1 MAKAKAKTESDD
13 AIDITLNVELDEP
26 QRVSV
31 DIVVITQGD
40 LHAAFYAAVKH
51 DPRSPSSDK
60 LILIDAEKAQS
71 AIDLFD
77 KYKAIAGGLKP
88 GQAQKYN
95 DLKRMVKGR

>member
-1 MAKAKAKTESDD
+1 MAKAKAKLESDD
-13 AIDITLNVELDEP
+13 AIHITLNVELDEP

-40 LHAAFYAAVKH
+40 LHEAFYAAK
-51 DPRSPSSDK
+51 SP
-60 LILIDAEKAQS
+60 EQAQD

>member
-1 MAKAKAKTESDD
+1 MSKAKAKLENENSDEQKD
-13 AIDITLNVELDEP
+13 QPE
-26 QRVSV
+26 VSKV
-31 DIVVITQGD
+31 TIITQGD
-40 LHAAFYAAVKH
+40 LHAAFYAAK
-51 DPRSPSSDK
+51 SP
-60 LILIDAEKAQS
+60 EQAQS

>member
-1 MAKAKAKTESDD
+1 MAKAKAKPESDD

-40 LHAAFYAAVKH
+40 LHAAFYAAK
-51 DPRSPSSDK
+51 SP
-60 LILIDAEKAQS
+60 EQAQE
-71 AIDLFD
+71 AVDLFD

>member
-1 MAKAKAKTESDD
+1 MVKAKKETA
-13 AIDITLNVELDEP
+13 DISIELNIELGEP
-26 QRVSV
+26 ERVWAT
-31 DIVVITQGD
+31 IITQGD

>member
-1 MAKAKAKTESDD
+1 MAKDKPKPEAAKEGDKPEASKAT
-13 AIDITLNVELDEP
+13 I
-26 QRVSV
+26 
-31 DIVVITQGD
+31 ITQGD
-40 LHAAFYAAVKH
+40 LHTAFYAAVKH
-51 DPRSPSSDK
+51 DPRSPSSDE

-95 DLKRMVKGR
+95 ELKRLVKGR